1 MAAGVTSAS
10 TTERLR
16 AATAAG
22 KLAAADADNL
32 SDAFELINDLRLEHQ
47 VKQLRNGIAPDDH
60 IAPDELS
67 ALKRTQLKDAFR
79 AVAEIQKRVSAHL
92 RVGPG

>member
-16 AATAAG
+16 AARAAG

-32 SDAFELINDLRLEHQ
+32 SDAFELINEVRLEHQ
-47 VKQLRNGIAPDDH
+47 VRQLRDGTVPDDH
-60 IAPDELS
+60 VAPDELS
-67 ALKRTQLKDAFR
+67 ALKRTQLKDTFR

-92 RVGPG
+92 RAGPG